1 MVIHIFIAA
10 AAGGIYDH
18 IKDKKRK
25 KRNKKKIE
33 ARKNLEKKLELVNLS
48 FKNNNNNGK
57 NDNKSNNINP
67 NFLITLNNLTPQQL
81 KKLERP
87 RKKPNKI
94 RRFLR
99 KLGKSI
105 KPYFKPAVGIIVLG
119 CICVS
124 VGIPISFN
132 IELIGSS
139 GSLSACVWHI
149 DNNKSSN
156 KHRITDISSGSN
168 GFKNNYESNKEEL
181 KEDVKV
187 DIKKDVNENSIEKI
201 NIPSVYENNIV
212 KSELKDV
219 IDNNLKNY
227 LNKKE
232 NSIDKLYNDFFPN
245 NKIEESFA
253 NSFEHDYNTDFL
265 KKMKKNSGYYDISS
279 QKPGLRL
286 SNNGFSVDIKN
297 NGFKYNSNVNLS
309 DNIGIGKEIG
319 INSGNIFTGISV
331 LSNDER
337 TTCGFGIDSPNSIN
351 NEIFYYCS
359 KHKKIDAPRLA
370 TVKIYNARRDFNVN
384 VLGYTGSQRGELV
397 LKGDELQYTERIGVS
412 YNMLSN
418 FGGAFVY
425 KALGKQILK
434 TGVHRAS
441 VLVGVR

>member
-10 AAGGIYDH
+10 AVGGIYDH
-18 IKDKKRK
+18 LKEKKRK

-33 ARKNLEKKLELVNLS
+33 AHKNLEKKLELVNLS
-48 FKNNNNNGK
+48 FKNNNNGK
-57 NDNKSNNINP
+57 NDNNP
-67 NFLITLNNLTPQQL
+67 NGLITLNNLTPQQL
-81 KKLERP
+81 KQLERP
-87 RKKPNKI
+87 KRKPNKI

-132 IELIGSS
+132 IELIGAS

-156 KHRITDISSGSN
+156 KHRITDISSDSN
-168 GFKNNYESNKEEL
+168 GLKNNSENKVEELKENVKVEL
-181 KEDVKV
+181 KEDV
-187 DIKKDVNENSIEKI
+187 NNIEKI
-201 NIPSVYENNIV
+201 NIPSVYENNLV
-212 KSELKDV
+212 KNELKDV
-219 IDNNLKNY
+219 IDNNLNNY

-253 NSFEHDYNTDFL
+253 NSFEYDYNTDFL

-286 SNNGFSVDIKN
+286 SNDGFSVDIKN

-309 DNIGIGKEIG
+309 DNIGIGKEVG
-319 INSGNIFTGISV
+319 INSDNIFTGISV

-337 TTCGFGIDSPNSIN
+337 TTCGFGIDKPDSIN

-359 KHKKIDAPRLA
+359 KHKKLDAPRLA
-370 TVKIYNARRDFNVN
+370 TVKIYNARRDFNAN
-384 VLGYTGSQRGELV
+384 VLGYTGSHRGELV

-425 KALGKQILK
+425 KALGKQVGKQILK